1 MTKIDRR
8 IGESIFYDIPWE
20 PTAEDPTIP
29 ATITATY
36 KIFNEGELVDSGS
49 AAISS
54 DSLYVELRLLDTDT
68 AVFDPG
74 QHIVE
79 VWADDSSNGWAE
91 VILELEVSF
100 T

>member
-20 PTAEDPTIP
+20 PTTEDPTIP
-29 ATITATY
+29 ATLTASY
-36 KIFNEGELVDSGS
+36 KIFKEGVEIDSGS
-49 AAISS
+49 AAIST
-54 DSLYVELRLLDTDT
+54 DDLYVELRLLDTDT

-74 QHIVE
+74 QHIIE
-79 VWADDSSNGWAE
+79 VWADDSSNGYAE
-91 VILELEVSF
+91 VILSLEVSF